1 MFGFWLN
8 GFVFGYLCMLM
19 FRLQRDGKQMSTVSP
34 LYPYCTYPICS

>member
-8 GFVFGYLCMLM
+8 GFVFGYLCMCCLG
-19 FRLQRDGKQMSTVSP
+19 FRGMENKMSTVSP